1 MKAINI
7 KLATFSFAAML
18 LASCSDSNNNGIDTP
33 ITPAMIPKIVGSA
46 VVSTTDAQTLAS
58 RVLNYKTGTSSVA
71 KSRTID
77 TSNSEIFA
85 DVIDMPAE
93 PQTPADAIDLR
104 GKAGWNTPI
113 NDGVYKISAGE
124 ETVDISSWNGCVNA
138 SNQVTFYIEKGA
150 TFKFDWDPWNN
161 LKFKIIVHKGGK
173 LICRGTTPQFNEI
186 DNYGTID
193 FQNQNIYIASK
204 FRTTGSLV
212 YPDKKIDI
220 HSKCY
225 IGGSLEGELYL
236 GSSVLNVKGNLTSQ
250 NNDYNGLRL
259 DAINNNPG
267 TKINVEGKFT
277 APKLSLTNGSEMW
290 SDCGSVVNGEVY
302 IDGGSVL
309 HVKYL
314 SCKKFT
320 QSSGANVIL
329 SDQSFIN
336 CSGEFYDNN
345 NDTSHSILEGNG
357 SKAVVKAAKFYFNNG
372 EPQTNDAGERYYL
385 VDMFSTTGT
394 GNPQLVADGAFYVN
408 WQPANVQFK
417 NGNVFTT
424 NGVTQSEVV
433 INPTTDCGNPGWTNP
448 NPKPDPD
455 PNPTPTPEPTPTPT
469 PKPEPTP
476 DPKPGLDL
484 ITTIESDHT
493 HEISATGIMPRDG
506 YLYMGYHT
514 NQNQKENTEYSH
526 GGCVEVFTPVKN
538 NKVELKQYLYDS
550 ARDLDFNHLL
560 AVKINGENKVFL
572 PGSSYKKGAMLAY
585 MNINDDHMLATES
598 KQITS
603 TETDKDGKPIVKY
616 EEPLQF
622 VQLHPATEEFKG
634 KGYDENCV
642 VYNDNTNH
650 LIVATTEGYT
660 IYDAETLNEVNSYE
674 KPGKAKHLAIGNGK
688 IVALYLDRRTTDG
701 TEAIPATIE
710 VVEER
715 TEDFSNSK
723 TFSTTANIEPNNGK
737 NVIAVKDNKIYACL
751 GAAGL
756 YVYDMD
762 GNEQWHY
769 QMPKPKNAKGK
780 WKALCNGCFV
790 DDNYVYLAYGSYGIV
805 VIDKDTQKVVAHRA
819 VEKSANYVTVYD
831 GYIYVAYGRSRMQVF
846 QLNLGK

>member
-1 MKAINI
+1 MKAIHI
-7 KLATFSFAAML
+7 KLATFSFAALL
-18 LASCSDSNNNGIDTP
+18 LASCSDSNNSGIDTP
-33 ITPAMIPKIVGSA
+33 ITPAMNPKIVGSA

-58 RVLNYKTGTSSVA
+58 RVLNYKKGTSSVA
-71 KSRTID
+71 KSR

-93 PQTPADAIDLR
+93 PAVPAEA
-104 GKAGWNTPI
+104 
-113 NDGVYKISAGE
+113 
-124 ETVDISSWNGCVNA
+124 VDISTINDKRNGMHSGGVYVLKSGQMTTDNWNVAGTTIYVC
-138 SNQVTFYIEKGA
+138 SGA
-150 TFKFDWDPWNN
+150 TLKWTAWQSDNN
-161 LKFKIIVHKGGK
+161 PKVIVLSGGKIIDSNSNLGK
-173 LICRGTTPQFNEI
+173 CCYV
-186 DNYGTID
+186 DVYGEVE
-193 FQNQNIYIASK
+193 FQNAPYISHT
-204 FRTTGSLV
+204 FRTTGNLS
-212 YPDKKIDI
+212 YDGTIDI
-220 HSKCY
+220 HAPAY
-225 IGGSLEGELYL
+225 VGGNVTAKTLNP
-236 GSSVLNVKGNLTSQ
+236 GSGIINIKGNLDLE
-250 NNDYNGLRL
+250 NYNLQL
-259 DAINNNPG
+259 NSINGETNG
-267 TKINVEGKFT
+267 TKLNVDGKIT
-277 APKLSLTNGSEMW
+277 AHEIRMTNSSQLYSG
-290 SDCGSVVNGEVY
+290 CGAVVNGEVY
-302 IDGGSVL
+302 IDGGSEL

-314 SCKKFT
+314 SCTKFT

-336 CSGEFYDNN
+336 CSGEFHDNN

-357 SKAVVKAAKFYFNNG
+357 SKAVIKADKFYFNNG
-372 EPQTNDAGERYYL
+372 EPQTNDAGETYYL

-408 WQPANVQFK
+408 WQPANVRFK

-433 INPTTDCGNPGWTNP
+433 INPTKDCGNPGWTNP

-514 NQNQKENTEYSH
+514 NQNQKDNTEYSH
-526 GGCVEVFTPVKN
+526 GGCIEVFTPVKN
-538 NKVELKQYLYDS
+538 NMVELKQYLYDS

-585 MNINDDHMLATES
+585 MTINGNHMLATES
-598 KQITS
+598 KQITT

-660 IYDAETLNEVNSYE
+660 IYDAETLNEVDSYE

-723 TFSTTANIEPNNGK
+723 TFSTTASIEPNNGK